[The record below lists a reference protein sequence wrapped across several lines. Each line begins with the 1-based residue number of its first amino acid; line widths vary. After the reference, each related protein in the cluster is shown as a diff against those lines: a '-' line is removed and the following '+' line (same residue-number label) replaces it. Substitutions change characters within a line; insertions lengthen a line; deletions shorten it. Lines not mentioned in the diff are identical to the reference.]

1 MDNYQDLTIAISECN
16 LPLHG
21 KWSANLVANDSL
33 DPLDVDV
40 LSWLTGYGDT
50 PLEAAAN
57 LLAMAVSERKRR
69 EP

>member
-1 MDNYQDLTIAISECN
+1 MEERQMTINILISETSDWRGN
-16 LPLHG
+16 WGAQLFESEDLDEAD
-21 KWSANLVANDSL
+21 ANIFTRLY
-33 DPLDVDV
+33 
-40 LSWLTGYGDT
+40 GYGDT